1 MAKRNLPLSKAYGL
15 LETGPVTLI
24 TTAHKGRTDIMSQSW
39 HTMMEFEP
47 PLVGCVVS
55 ANNYSFELLRASR
68 ECVINIPTVELAK
81 QVVKIGNSCGR
92 EVDKFAEYKL
102 TAVSGELVKAPLIDE
117 CYASLECRIADG
129 GWVNKYNFFV
139 LEVVKAWVDPTRKD
153 PRTLHHRGNGAF
165 MVAGET
171 IKLRSATK

>member
-55 ANNYSFELLRASR
+55 ANDYSFELLRASR
-68 ECVINIPTVELAK
+68 ECVISIPTVELAK

-171 IKLRSATK
+171 IKLRSAMK